1 MHGIDY
7 RELLSMLD
15 AKDFTAAYD
24 EVTERKPLY
33 QDICIKL
40 AVAYWKYGRPKAVLD
55 HFATL
60 DESRYSIDVTSL
72 DSELMLTY
80 KAGDHIITR
89 RRNYQVT
96 QDRPSSFTQG
106 SFHQEPSVAPSTLDS
121 NP

>member
-89 RRNYQVT
+89 GEIIKVLKTDLAASHWGVFIN
-96 QDRPSSFTQG
+96 RPAG
-106 SFHQEPSVAPSTLDS
+106 HSTLDS
-121 NP
+121 NL